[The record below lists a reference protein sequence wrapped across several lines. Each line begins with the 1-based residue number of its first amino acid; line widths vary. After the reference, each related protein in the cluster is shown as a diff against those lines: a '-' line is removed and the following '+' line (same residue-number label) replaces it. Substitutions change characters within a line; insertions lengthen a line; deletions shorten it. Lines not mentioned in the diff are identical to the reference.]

1 MNLKEREQS
10 KVFSQVK
17 AGTITQTEASK
28 KLGFSYRWTGR
39 KYSRY
44 LEKDDFG
51 LVHRGRGKKSSNR
64 WNHQEVTLLIELLR
78 TDWYGFG
85 PTFAAEKLEEL
96 HGIKVSKET
105 VRKAMIEA
113 GLWHA
118 KIKKI
123 KHRQR
128 RERKP
133 MLGIMVQLDG
143 SPHDWFEGRAGRC
156 TLLVFID
163 DATSKILWLEFVESE
178 STEALMRAT
187 KNYIEACGI
196 PQSFYTDHGCA
207 FHVNLNNKEG
217 DKKTQWERACEE
229 LGIEVIHAHSPQA
242 KGRVERC
249 NKTMQDR
256 LVKDMRLAG
265 ISSIEEANRF
275 LRTSDFIRK
284 HNMQRAEKPT
294 QAGDAHKN
302 HEAYDLN
309 GIFTIKDTR
318 VLTNDFTITFNKRI
332 FQLQAQQKTIIR
344 PKNNITIKVHLNGT
358 IKLWIR
364 KTELSFCELANRPV
378 KPAIEKKVSQNLPR
392 KPSLASMAFNGGHP
406 SRVKPATPA
415 AKAL

>member
-1 MNLKEREQS
+1 M
-10 KVFSQVK
+10 
-17 AGTITQTEASK
+17 
-28 KLGFSYRWTGR
+28 
-39 KYSRY
+39 
-44 LEKDDFG
+44 
-51 LVHRGRGKKSSNR
+51 
-64 WNHQEVTLLIELLR
+64 IELLR
-78 TDWYGFG
+78 SDWYGFG

-118 KIKKI
+118 KVKRV

-128 RERKP
+128 RDRKL

-187 KNYIEACGI
+187 KNYIETCGI
-196 PQSFYTDHGCA
+196 PQSFYTDHGGA

-229 LGIEVIHAHSPQA
+229 LDIKVIHAHSPQA

-249 NKTMQDR
+249 NQTMQDR
-256 LVKDMRLAG
+256 LIKEMRLAG
-265 ISSIEEANRF
+265 ISSIEAANRF
-275 LRTSDFIRK
+275 LRTSDFIRQ
-284 HNMQRAEKPT
+284 HNIQRSKNPA
-294 QAGDAHKN
+294 QQGDAHRS
-302 HEAYDLN
+302 HEFFDLSN
-309 GIFTIKDTR
+309 VFTIKEPR
-318 VLTNDFTITFNKRI
+318 ILTNDFTITFNKRT
-332 FQLQAQQKTIIR
+332 FQLQAQQKTLIR
-344 PKNNITIKVHLNGT
+344 PKNNITVKIHLDGT

-364 KTELSFCELANRPV
+364 KTELSFCELVDRPV
-378 KPAIEKKVSQNLPR
+378 KHAVEKQVSQNLPR
-392 KPSLASMAFNGGHP
+392 KPSLKSMIFNGGHP

-415 AKAL
+415 VKAS